1 MQATNLPPVSNT
13 ESAEE
18 VRAFFDKYFQHQIT
32 FPSNQIDGVLGFFL
46 KRGFQEQA
54 AKSTAIVLL
63 NQARLDGVNVF
74 QLVDTLSGLT
84 DVQLSRVVTEVMN
97 AYREKTSALGFKS
110 INYTS
115 KQYRTTASTLNAG
128 TNDNIVTVSLV
139 THPEVETVVAKSNS
153 NTYINFANINSAKEY
168 TVVDMYKDPENSSIM
183 IFELDSD
190 VKLTWPTGSKFDVYW
205 TVVERQLEE
214 SIESRNIRI

>member
-46 KRGFQEQA
+46 KRGFQDQA

-74 QLVDTLSGLT
+74 QLIDTLTGLT

-97 AYREKTSALGFKS
+97 AYREKTSALGYKS

-115 KQYRTTASTLNAG
+115 KEYRTSAATLNHG
-128 TNDNIVTVSLV
+128 INDNTITVSIV
-139 THPEVETVVAKSNS
+139 SYPEIETAIVKSNS
-153 NTYINFANINSAKEY
+153 NTYINFETITPAQEY
-168 TVVDMYKDPENSSIM
+168 TVVDMYKDPTNSSIM
-183 IFELDSD
+183 VLELDSNIS
-190 VKLTWPTGSKFDVYW
+190 LNWLPGAKFDIYW

-214 SIESRNIRI
+214 SIESRNIRL

>member
-1 MQATNLPPVSNT
+1 MQATNLPPVQNN

-115 KQYRTTASTLNAG
+115 KQYRTPAQTLNAG
-128 TNDNIVTVSLV
+128 SNDNIVHVSIV
-139 THPEVETVVAKSNS
+139 TYPEIETVTVNSTS
-153 NTYINFANINSAKEY
+153 NTFLAFESTALSGEYI
-168 TVVDMYKDPENSSIM
+168 VVDMYKDPNNSSIM
-183 IFELDSD
+183 ILELDSD
-190 VKLTWPTGSKFDVYW
+190 VKLTWPVGSKFNVFW
-205 TVVERQLEE
+205 TVTERQLEE
-214 SIESRNIRI
+214 SIESRNIRL

>member
-1 MQATNLPPVSNT
+1 MEYTNLPPVANN
-13 ESAEE
+13 ESAED

-63 NQARLDGVNVF
+63 NQARLDNVNVF
-74 QLVDTLSGLT
+74 QLIDTLTGLT

-110 INYTS
+110 INYTT
-115 KQYRTTASTLNAG
+115 KQFRTTARTLTAG
-128 TNDNIVTVSLV
+128 VTDNLIKVSIVSF
-139 THPEVETVVAKSNS
+139 PEIETVIVNSQSETHIVFDSQSTKS
-153 NTYINFANINSAKEY
+153 Y
-168 TVVDMYKDPENSSIM
+168 TVVDMYKDEANSSIM
-183 IFELDSD
+183 ILELDSNVVLNWAASD
-190 VKLTWPTGSKFDVYW
+190 RFDIYW
-205 TVVERQLEE
+205 TTVERQLEE
-214 SIESRNIRI
+214 SLESRNIRA

>member
-115 KQYRTTASTLNAG
+115 KQYRTAASTLNSG

-139 THPEVETVVAKSNS
+139 THPEVETVVVKSNS
-153 NTYINFANINSAKEY
+153 NTYMNFANINSAKEY

>member
-1 MQATNLPPVSNT
+1 MEYTNLPPVENNQS
-13 ESAEE
+13 SEE

-63 NQARLDGVNVF
+63 NQARLDNVNVF
-74 QLVDTLSGLT
+74 QLIDTLSGLT

-110 INYTS
+110 INYTT
-115 KQYRTTASTLNAG
+115 KQFRTTASTLTAG
-128 TNDNIVTVSLV
+128 IDDNLIRVSIVTF
-139 THPEVETVVAKSNS
+139 PEIETVIVKPNS
-153 NTYINFANINSAKEY
+153 ETFIVFENQSAKNY
-168 TVVDMYKDPENSSIM
+168 TVVDMYKDENNSSIM
-183 IFELDSD
+183 ILELDSN
-190 VKLTWPTGSKFDVYW
+190 VILNWNTGDRFDIYW
-205 TVVERQLEE
+205 TTIERQLEE
-214 SIESRNIRI
+214 SVESRNIRA